1 MRAPEARDRRTAV
14 GIRIGGYFIETNFSS
29 YDVLA
34 SILLAVLWFL
44 AIFAF
49 RMGLAL
55 LELLPELG
63 SLPPDFE
70 LSPQLELLTF
80 FPVLTSLLLAI
91 IMGPI
96 THAVIS
102 RATLIRIYYEAE
114 VEEPTAEQAGPG
126 VEEQE

>member
-1 MRAPEARDRRTAV
+1 M

-34 SILLAVLWFL
+34 SILLAALWFL

-49 RMGLAL
+49 RLGLAF

-70 LSPQLELLTF
+70 PSPQMELLTF
-80 FPVLTSLLLAI
+80 YPVITSLALAI
-91 IMGPI
+91 ILGPI
-96 THAVIS
+96 THSAIS
-102 RATLIRIYYEAE
+102 RATLIRIYSEAE
-114 VEEPTAEQAGPG
+114 VEMDEPPAEEAGPNI
-126 VEEQE
+126 EEGEK

>member
-1 MRAPEARDRRTAV
+1 M

-34 SILLAVLWFL
+34 SILLAALWFL
-44 AIFAF
+44 AIFAC
-49 RMGLAL
+49 RLGLAF

-80 FPVLTSLLLAI
+80 YPGLTSLLLAI
-91 IMGPI
+91 ILGPI
-96 THAVIS
+96 THSVIS
-102 RATLIRIYYEAE
+102 RATLIRIYSEAE
-114 VEEPTAEQAGPG
+114 APTTEQTGPG
-126 VEEQE
+126 PEEGEN